1 MGPTPPT
8 QAIGGD
14 FLRKIGHDGAPA
26 MADEHPTSPF
36 VASAATVPQW
46 DAAFLQTLLE
56 AVPASIVLLDAEQR
70 ITYINRLRGGVTLQQ
85 VIGRPA
91 REFVAPGDIERWQA
105 AIDEVLRTGQPCSY
119 LVKGSHQVTRA
130 GLAHYEGHAVPI
142 EAADGGRAVCIVAL
156 DVSEHVARADALQAS
171 EHKLRIAVA
180 ATGIGLWTWD
190 VARDRVEWSERLVEI
205 MGCEP
210 MSPAEYL
217 ERMVHPD
224 DRAGVR
230 EAIHDV
236 RSGRTA
242 LAAHRIVRP
251 DGEVRWLMPCGQL
264 IHRDDETGQ
273 MIGGFLDVTVHRQID
288 THLQKAQKLDAV
300 GNLTAGV
307 AHNFNN
313 MLAIMLPALERTLS
327 KATDQDKGMLQDAL
341 HAANRAAELVTQ
353 LMTFSGQRAPS
364 PHQPIDLAEV
374 VTRAV
379 SMCRRTFER
388 RVKIESSVASDRAP
402 VACDPAALEQV
413 LVNLLINARDAVN
426 AAGRSDPRICVELAA
441 VDMGHPA
448 APGGA
453 KQRYMRLR
461 VTDNGVGMSD
471 AIKQRL
477 FEPFF
482 TTKELGKGS
491 GLGLATSYGI
501 VRDHGGFIAIDSEAG
516 RGTSV
521 EVLLLPSE
529 QVRAIEPIVAPPQ
542 VEACP
547 KCILV
552 VDDEPAIC
560 RIVALMLRESG
571 YSVHSASDGES
582 AVALLDGG
590 LGPDLILLDRSMPGW
605 PVSVTLDK
613 IRERHAAVPIIFF
626 TGQDVPAQ
634 ERALVQ
640 GVLYKPLA
648 TERLLREVESWLAK

>member
-1 MGPTPPT
+1 M
-8 QAIGGD
+8 QAIGRE
-14 FLRKIGHDGAPA
+14 LLYKISHDGAPA
-26 MADEHPTSPF
+26 MADEPPTSPF

-46 DAAFLQTLLE
+46 DAAFLQTMLE

-91 REFVAPGDIERWQA
+91 REFVAAGDTERWQA
-105 AIDEVLRTGQPCSY
+105 AIDEVLRTGRPCSY
-119 LVKGSHQVTRA
+119 LVKGSHQVTRG

-171 EHKLRIAVA
+171 EHKLRIAVD

-190 VARDRVEWSERLVEI
+190 VARDRVEWSERLIEI
-205 MGCEP
+205 MGSQP
-210 MSPAEYL
+210 MPPAEYL

-224 DRAGVR
+224 DRARVR

-236 RSGRTA
+236 RSGRNA
-242 LAAHRIVRP
+242 LAPHRIVRAN
-251 DGEVRWLMPCGQL
+251 GEIRWLMPCGQL
-264 IHRDDETGQ
+264 IHEDDQARQ
-273 MIGGFLDVTVHRQID
+273 MIGGFLDVTVQRQIE
-288 THLQKAQKLDAV
+288 TQLQKAQRLDAV

-313 MLAIMLPALERTLS
+313 MLAIMLPALELTLN
-327 KATDQDKGMLQDAL
+327 KASEQDKGMLQDAL

-364 PHQPIDLAEV
+364 AHQPIDLAEV

-388 RVKIESSVASDRAP
+388 QVAIESSIASDRAV
-402 VACDPAALEQV
+402 VACDAAALEQV
-413 LVNLLINARDAVN
+413 LVNLLINARDAVS
-426 AAGRSDPRICVELAA
+426 AAGRSDPRIGVELAA
-441 VDMGHPA
+441 IDMGQPA
-448 APGGA
+448 AQSGA
-453 KQRYMRLR
+453 KQRYVRLR
-461 VTDNGVGMSD
+461 VTDNGIGMTD

-516 RGTSV
+516 RGTTV
-521 EVLLLPSE
+521 DVLLLPSE
-529 QVRAIEPIVAPPQ
+529 QVPAVEPLRAPPAL
-542 VEACP
+542 EARP

-560 RIVALMLRESG
+560 RIVTLMLRESG
-571 YSVHSASDGES
+571 HSVHSASDGAS
-582 AVALLDGG
+582 AMALLDSG
-590 LGPDLILLDRSMPGW
+590 LSPDLILLDRSMPGW
-605 PVSVTLDK
+605 PVSVTLEE

-626 TGQDVPAQ
+626 TGQDVTAQ
-634 ERALVQ
+634 ERELVQ

-648 TERLLREVESWLAK
+648 TDRLLREVEHWLTK

>member
-1 MGPTPPT
+1 
-8 QAIGGD
+8 
-14 FLRKIGHDGAPA
+14 
-26 MADEHPTSPF
+26 
-36 VASAATVPQW
+36 
-46 DAAFLQTLLE
+46 
-56 AVPASIVLLDAEQR
+56 
-70 ITYINRLRGGVTLQQ
+70 
-85 VIGRPA
+85 
-91 REFVAPGDIERWQA
+91 
-105 AIDEVLRTGQPCSY
+105 
-119 LVKGSHQVTRA
+119 
-130 GLAHYEGHAVPI
+130 
-142 EAADGGRAVCIVAL
+142 
-156 DVSEHVARADALQAS
+156 
-171 EHKLRIAVA
+171 
-180 ATGIGLWTWD
+180 
-190 VARDRVEWSERLVEI
+190 
-205 MGCEP
+205 
-210 MSPAEYL
+210 
-217 ERMVHPD
+217 
-224 DRAGVR
+224 
-230 EAIHDV
+230 
-236 RSGRTA
+236 
-242 LAAHRIVRP
+242 
-251 DGEVRWLMPCGQL
+251 
-264 IHRDDETGQ
+264 
-273 MIGGFLDVTVHRQID
+273 
-288 THLQKAQKLDAV
+288 
-300 GNLTAGV
+300 
-307 AHNFNN
+307 
-313 MLAIMLPALERTLS
+313 
-327 KATDQDKGMLQDAL
+327 
-341 HAANRAAELVTQ
+341 
-353 LMTFSGQRAPS
+353 MTFSGQRAPS

-374 VTRAV
+374 VARAV

-571 YSVHSASDGES
+571 HSVHSACDGAS
-582 AVALLDGG
+582 ALALLDAG
-590 LGPDLILLDRSMPGW
+590 LCPDLILLDRSMPGW

-613 IRERHAAVPIIFF
+613 IRERCKDVPVIFF

>member
-1 MGPTPPT
+1 MGEEPS
-8 QAIGGD
+8 
-14 FLRKIGHDGAPA
+14 
-26 MADEHPTSPF
+26 TSPF
-36 VASAATVPQW
+36 VASAATVPHW
-46 DAAFLQTLLE
+46 DAAFLQALLE
-56 AVPASIVLLDAEQR
+56 AVPASIVLLDAQQR
-70 ITYINRLRGGVTLQQ
+70 ITYINRLRGGVSLQQ
-85 VIGRPA
+85 AVGRPA
-91 REFVAPGDIERWQA
+91 REFVAAKDVERWQA
-105 AIDEVLRTGQPCSY
+105 AIDEVLRTGRPCSY
-119 LVKGSHQVTRA
+119 LVKGSHPVSR
-130 GLAHYEGHAVPI
+130 GEFAHYEGHAVPI
-142 EAADGGRAVCIVAL
+142 EAADGGRAVCIIAL
-156 DVSEHVARADALQAS
+156 DVSEQVARADALQAS
-171 EHKLRIAVA
+171 EHKLRIAVD

-190 VARDRVEWSERLVEI
+190 ISHDRVEWSDRLIEI

-210 MSPAEYL
+210 MSPADYV

-224 DRAGVR
+224 DRARVR

-236 RSGRTA
+236 RSGRSV
-242 LAAHRIVRP
+242 LAPHRIVRP

-264 IHRDDETGQ
+264 IHEDEAAKQ
-273 MIGGFLDVTVHRQID
+273 MVGGFLDVTVQRQID
-288 THLQKAQKLDAV
+288 AHLQKEQNLDAV

-313 MLAIMLPALERTLS
+313 MLAIMLPALELTLS
-327 KATDQDKGMLQDAL
+327 KAAAEDKSMLQDAV

-364 PHQPIDLAEV
+364 PHQPIDLADV

-388 RVKIESSVASDRAP
+388 QVQIETSIASDRP
-402 VACDPAALEQV
+402 RVACDPAALEQV
-413 LVNLLINARDAVN
+413 LVNLLINARDAIS
-426 AAGRSDPRICVELAA
+426 AAGRSDPRIDVELAA
-441 VDMGHPA
+441 IDMGHPA
-448 APGGA
+448 ALSGA

-471 AIKQRL
+471 VIKQRL

-516 RGTSV
+516 RGTRV
-521 EVLLLPSE
+521 DVLLSPSE
-529 QVRAIEPIVAPPQ
+529 QTPALEPTVAPPPRQ
-542 VEACP
+542 ACP

-571 YSVHSASDGES
+571 HSVQSASDAAS
-582 AVALLDGG
+582 AVALLDAG
-590 LGPDLILLDRSMPGW
+590 LRPDLILLDRSMPGW

-613 IRERHAAVPIIFF
+613 LRERDAAVPIVFF
-626 TGQDVPAQ
+626 TGQDVPVE

-640 GVLYKPLA
+640 GVLHKPLA
-648 TERLLREVESWLAK
+648 TERLLHEVEHWLAK